1 VAALADRCGAEPE
14 LLNRLSDHG
23 DALQERSTQSQLDGS
38 LRALE
43 VVAGQAWRRV
53 LTPDDRGAVTLP
65 AAMAAGAV
73 VLWKTHVEDIKEEA
87 ETITTLALADV
98 GAAARTLSDAAEWV
112 LLLDEFGSVLQGRA
126 GARAVALMQ
135 RARSSHGQVLVSTQ
149 SISDIPSA
157 TGNEHLL
164 SALTDN
170 FTGFVVHRQTSPESR
185 DWLAKLFGTREIW
198 QSTDRTSS
206 GRTDGVGSRR
216 RAAEFIVRPD
226 EFRRLRPGEA
236 IVATTL
242 GPPPE
247 QIVVTPGPNL
257 PHADVPTADPVYRV
271 IAAGQVPQV
280 RSTEAVRTARQ
291 NRRFSRV
298 RCGSNLWH
306 RSQMQRI
313 RCAYH
318 KAWPEWPCLV
328 CPSRRLLGWM
338 KLHHPE
344 HQAIVDVGM
353 P

>member
-1 VAALADRCGAEPE
+1 
-14 LLNRLSDHG
+14 
-23 DALQERSTQSQLDGS
+23 
-38 LRALE
+38 
-43 VVAGQAWRRV
+43 
-53 LTPDDRGAVTLP
+53 
-65 AAMAAGAV
+65 
-73 VLWKTHVEDIKEEA
+73 
-87 ETITTLALADV
+87 
-98 GAAARTLSDAAEWV
+98 
-112 LLLDEFGSVLQGRA
+112 
-126 GARAVALMQ
+126 
-135 RARSSHGQVLVSTQ
+135 VSTQ

-164 SALTDN
+164 GALTDN

-247 QIVVTPGPNL
+247 QIVVTPGPHL

-280 RSTEAVRTARQ
+280 RSTEAVRTCTSEQKVQSGA
-291 NRRFSRV
+291 
-298 RCGSNLWH
+298 LW
-306 RSQMQRI
+306 Q
-313 RCAYH
+313 
-318 KAWPEWPCLV
+318 
-328 CPSRRLLGWM
+328 
-338 KLHHPE
+338 
-344 HQAIVDVGM
+344 
-353 P
+353 